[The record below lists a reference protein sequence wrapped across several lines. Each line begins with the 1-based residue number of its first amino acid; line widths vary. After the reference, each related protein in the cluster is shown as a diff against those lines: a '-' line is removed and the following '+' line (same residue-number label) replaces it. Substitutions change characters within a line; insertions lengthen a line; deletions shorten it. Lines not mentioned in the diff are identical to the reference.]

1 MDFKNSKTKVNLM
14 RSFAGESQAR
24 NRYDF
29 AASKC
34 KTAGYWFLYNIFTL
48 TANQEKEH
56 AEVFYNLLKEANG
69 ENIAVDNAAYPVN
82 NDEDPIALLK
92 SAVHNET
99 EEAKDSY
106 PKFAQTAR
114 DEGFADIAYIFD
126 SIAAIEQT
134 HADRF
139 DCFAKLLEKSQ
150 LFTAEEEVEW
160 ICLNCG
166 HIHKGVT
173 APKSCPV
180 CKHAQSYFVPFNYY
194 HFVAKF
200 YAKDCPNA

>member
-1 MDFKNSKTKVNLM
+1 MDLKNSQTKINLM
-14 RSFAGESQAR
+14 RAFAGESQAR

-56 AEVFYNLLKEANG
+56 AEVFYNFLKPENG
-69 ENIAVDNAAYPVN
+69 KNIGISEAAYPVN
-82 NDEDPIALLK
+82 IEEEPEKLLAA
-92 SAVHNET
+92 AVHNET

-106 PKFAQTAR
+106 PEFAKTAA
-114 DEGFADIAYIFD
+114 DEGFGDIAYAFE
-126 SIAAIEQT
+126 SIAKIEQM

-139 DCFAKLLEKSQ
+139 KCFETLLKKSKLFKGDEN
-150 LFTAEEEVEW
+150 TEW

-166 HIHKGVT
+166 HVHTGPT

-180 CKHAQSYFVPFNYY
+180 CNHAQGYFVPFKYY
-194 HFVAKF
+194 KF
-200 YAKDCPNA
+200 LADSYT

>member
-1 MDFKNSKTKVNLM
+1 MDFKKSQTRINLM
-14 RSFAGESQAR
+14 RAFAGESQAR

-56 AEVFYNLLKEANG
+56 AEVFYNLLQSENG
-69 ENIAVDNAAYPVN
+69 DNIVLDCPAFPVN
-82 NDEDPIALLK
+82 NEDDPINLLNA
-92 SAVHNET
+92 AVHNET
-99 EEAKDSY
+99 EEATDSY
-106 PKFAQTAR
+106 VAFAKTAEE
-114 DEGFADIAYIFD
+114 EGFADIAYIFD
-126 SIAAIEQT
+126 SISKIEQM

-139 DCFAKLLEKSQ
+139 DCFAKLLKKSQ
-150 LFTAEEEVEW
+150 LFKGDDNTEW

-166 HIHKGVT
+166 HVHTGPV

-180 CKHAQSYFVPFNYY
+180 CKHAQGYFVPYKYY
-194 HFVAKF
+194 HFIPEQ
-200 YAKDCPNA
+200 YAKQAQC

>member
-1 MDFKNSKTKVNLM
+1 MDFKKSETRINLM
-14 RSFAGESQAR
+14 RAFAGESQAR

-56 AEVFYNLLKEANG
+56 AEVFYNLLQSENG
-69 ENIAVDNAAYPVN
+69 DNIVLDCPAFPVN
-82 NDEDPIALLK
+82 NEDDPVKLLEA
-92 SAVHNET
+92 AVHNET
-99 EEAKDSY
+99 EEATDSY
-106 PKFAQTAR
+106 AKFAETATE
-114 DEGFADIAYIFD
+114 EGFADIAYIFE
-126 SIAAIEQT
+126 SIAKIEQA

-139 DCFAKLLEKSQ
+139 DCFAKLLKKSA
-150 LFTAEEEVEW
+150 LFKGDENTEW

-166 HIHKGVT
+166 HIHKGPV

-180 CKHAQSYFVPFNYY
+180 CKHAQGYFVPYKYY
-194 HFVAKF
+194 HFIAEQYSK
-200 YAKDCPNA
+200 